1 MKKLT
6 LFGSWLTD
14 SQKFAF
20 EICFSE
26 TFFEESE
33 EKHVKCNICYEKTL
47 CNKIIAFQIAFKA
60 LSRYRAS

>member
-6 LFGSWLTD
+6 LLGSWLTD
-14 SQKFAF
+14 SQNFAF
-20 EICFSE
+20 EISFSE

-47 CNKIIAFQIAFKA
+47 YNKILAFQVACKA

>member
-6 LFGSWLTD
+6 LLGSWLTD
-14 SQKFAF
+14 SQNFAF
-20 EICFSE
+20 E

-47 CNKIIAFQIAFKA
+47 YNKILAFQVACKA